1 MKFLLPL
8 ALGGSLGAVARWF
21 LQQAVDQRWS
31 SASPFPLGILV
42 VNGLGCFVFGL
53 LMGWLEGRDWAGEPL
68 RLAIFTGFL
77 GSFTTFATFGWNT
90 LDLLRQGQM
99 WLAGANI
106 LASVT
111 IGLVAVW
118 GGYSLVR

>member
-1 MKFLLPL
+1 MKVLLPL
-8 ALGGSLGAVARWF
+8 ALGGSLGAMARWF
-21 LQQAVDQRWS
+21 LHQAVDQRWP

-42 VNGLGCFVFGL
+42 VNGLGCFAFGL
-53 LMGWLEGRDWAGEPL
+53 LMGWLEDRHWAGESL

-99 WLAGANI
+99 WLAGVNI
-106 LASVT
+106 LASVI